1 MSARTDTAKDE
12 ALRMVGRTVVNFQRL
27 EHNLKLAARLGP
39 LQGTIRKV
47 QKDIAKR
54 HERASGLTLGQAIQ
68 AWLDCCYEKPATH
81 HGTSD
86 LFDVSVHVTF
96 TLESDPE
103 SQTRHAKVLGELLE
117 VRNDLIH
124 SRLAKFEW
132 DMPEICEDL
141 VAELEQV
148 NTVVSAQ
155 IEYTSSLL
163 KSIAELHKEH
173 AESLAQQLA
182 IEAPMASE
190 AMPNTSLDRTCGAG
204 GIDEPGR

>member
-1 MSARTDTAKDE
+1 MSSQVDTPKDS

-39 LQGTIRKV
+39 LRGTVQKV

-54 HERASGLTLGQAIQ
+54 HERASALTLGQAIQ
-68 AWLDCCYEKPATH
+68 AWLDYCSGHPATH
-81 HGTSD
+81 YETPD
-86 LFDVSVHVTF
+86 LFDVSVQMTF

-103 SQTRHAKVLGELLE
+103 SQARHAKALRDLLE

-132 DMPEICEDL
+132 ESPEECHGL

-148 NTVVSAQ
+148 NTSIAMQ
-155 IEYTSSLL
+155 MEYTCALL
-163 KSIAELHKEH
+163 KAIAELHKEH
-173 AESLAQQLA
+173 AESLAAQFA
-182 IEAPMASE
+182 SGAPVVAE
-190 AMPNTSLDRTCGAG
+190 AMPNNSLERTREG
-204 GIDEPGR
+204 

>member
-1 MSARTDTAKDE
+1 MSSQVDTSKDS

-39 LQGTIRKV
+39 LRGTVQKA

-54 HERASGLTLGQAIQ
+54 HERASALTLGQAIQ
-68 AWLDCCYEKPATH
+68 AWLDYCSSGPPATH
-81 HGTSD
+81 CETLD
-86 LFDVSVHVTF
+86 LFDVSVQMTF

-103 SQTRHAKVLGELLE
+103 SQARHAKALCDLLE

-132 DMPEICEDL
+132 ESPEACQGL

-148 NTVVSAQ
+148 NTSISMQ
-155 IEYTSSLL
+155 MEYTCALL
-163 KSIAELHKEH
+163 KAIAELHKEL
-173 AESLAQQLA
+173 AESVAAQFA
-182 IEAPMASE
+182 SEAPIVAE
-190 AMPNTSLDRTCGAG
+190 AMPNNSPERTREG
-204 GIDEPGR
+204 